1 MRHATLPTCRVLVV
15 HPAMAPY
22 RVDLFNRLSEAVGLR
37 VLFQE
42 ALPPYDR
49 NLDRDALSGS
59 LWCEHAVLADEGVR
73 SGVSLARRLRAE
85 VAAFRPHVLVTHEF
99 GKASMIAAALTRL
112 LLGGVRHVIWSTKN
126 VHELAASAGLRR
138 SAMGWLAGGAAAVLT
153 YSAESAD
160 RMAALTHTPRE
171 RFFICANHQDPARL
185 RAAAAGALPD
195 VVAECRRL
203 DLFDRRLVV
212 IVSRLA
218 AEKNVADAVAAFHQA
233 FSDDHDVCLVIIGE
247 GPLRPMIEAAAAGG
261 PCRGRVILLGQ
272 RGSAEVQAWLAVASV
287 SVLASSHEPFGAVVG
302 ESLSQGTPVLCS
314 QAAGAASLIDEPSQ
328 GTVFAAGQPAEI
340 AALLAAYR
348 PGFTTAQQNAREVK
362 PLIPSVTV
370 ADDVAGFV
378 AAVSH
383 AAEDR
388 HG

>member
-1 MRHATLPTCRVLVV
+1 MVV

-22 RVDLFNRLSEAVGLR
+22 RTDLFNRLNQAVALR
-37 VLFQE
+37 VLFQD
-42 ALPPYDR
+42 ALPTYDS
-49 NLDRDALSGS
+49 NLDRHALADS
-59 LWCEHAVLADEGVR
+59 LQCEHIVLADQGVR
-73 SGVSLARRLRAE
+73 SGVSLARRLKAE
-85 VAAFRPHVLVTHEF
+85 AGEFKPHVLVTHEF

-112 LLGGVRHVIWSTKN
+112 LLGGVRHVIWTTKN
-126 VHELAASAGLRR
+126 VQEIAASAGLRR

-160 RMAALTHTPRE
+160 RMAALTHTPRD

-185 RAAAAGALPD
+185 RSAAAGALSY
-195 VVAECRRL
+195 VVAECQRL
-203 DLFDRRLVV
+203 DLLDRRLVV

-218 AEKNVADAVAAFHQA
+218 EEKNVADAVAAFHQA
-233 FSDDHDVCLVIIGE
+233 FPADEDVYLVIIGE
-247 GPLRPMIEAAAAGG
+247 GPLRPSIEAAAAGG

-287 SVLASSHEPFGAVVG
+287 SVLASCHEPFGAVVG

-314 QAAGAASLIDEPSQ
+314 RAAGAASLIDGPSK
-328 GTVFAAGQPAEI
+328 GVVFAAGQPAEI
-340 AALLAAYR
+340 AVLLAAYR
-348 PGFTTAQQNAREVK
+348 PRFTTARQNSRELK
-362 PLIPSVTV
+362 PLIPSATV

-378 AAVSH
+378 AAVFH
-383 AAEDR
+383 AAEDC